1 MAGREKEVGIRLS
14 VKDKD
19 LVERALRSFG
29 KEGQEALQRIS
40 GSADKASV
48 SLQAL
53 NAAANGVNRGMDRLK
68 VGIGLTAAAIGTAFV
83 VGIKGAIERLEEMDK
98 LSAQV
103 DRALSNTG
111 NTAQTS
117 AAELADFADELEKRT
132 GRAAEEIMAIGGN
145 LATFKFDH
153 EVFYR
158 SIELANDM
166 SAAWG
171 GELKQNLEG
180 LSRALADPEKGFAML
195 EKRGI
200 SLTEAQGDL
209 VARFVA
215 VNDLASAQRVILS
228 ALEDDVKGVAEQ
240 GMTPLQKATLTAQKA
255 LEDLF
260 EDLVRGEEGSDDLR
274 ISIERAAATLSDPNV
289 LAAVR
294 LFGTVLITVLRESLE
309 FIGGVAAGLQRVIDM
324 FHALEGQSNVSLE
337 NKSFEINKEIVR
349 VNSEAVQLKSQL
361 DRFTGASPSSEMLQW
376 QYNEAV
382 AREQELRAEDAQIR
396 AILDSRK
403 PSVPAPTPVVS
414 GSGLPQDLPPPVI
427 TKEQERAQAQALK
440 EAERLTEKLRTASEA
455 YAAAIADLDSKLSRG
470 LITQETHNRAVAAA
484 ALEFADAATT
494 SEDYR
499 LAHQALTDAL
509 EQGIISEERYTEAL
523 EAMTGR
529 RLAASRDWMAGIERG
544 FLRIN
549 KEGRDLGSGL
559 EDVLVGAASGFED
572 ALVGAFKSGK
582 LEWDDLANGI
592 AEDMIRLTVR
602 QGISGLAGF
611 VGNLLGGI
619 AGGAGAGATGGT
631 WGNGLWGSAIF
642 NADGNVYSSPG
653 LSAYSGRIVNQPT
666 VFPFANGIGI
676 MGEAGPEAIIPL
688 QRGADGKLGV
698 GLSGRSSAHVEVNV
712 YPTPGQTVD
721 QRESTDSRGRRRV
734 DVVLN
739 EAVANAVAQPRGPTQ
754 RAIAGAGA
762 LASR

>member
-19 LVERALRSFG
+19 LVERALRSLG

-68 VGIGLTAAAIGTAFV
+68 VGVGLTAAAIGTAFV

-274 ISIERAAATLSDPNV
+274 LSIERAAATLSDPNV
-289 LAAVR
+289 LAGVR
-294 LFGTVLITVLRESLE
+294 MFGTVLVESLRLALD
-309 FIGGVAAGLQRVIDM
+309 FIGGVAAGLQRLID
-324 FHALEGQSNVSLE
+324 FFSEIE
-337 NKSFEINKEIVR
+337 NKSDRALSDRMIELGLERRDITNAQLAATTSGRVPRGNTWSSRLSEIDAEEKEILAAMKMR
-349 VNSEAVQLKSQL
+349 EAAASLTKPLPSGVYSV
-361 DRFTGASPSSEMLQW
+361 TPPGAGDGE
-376 QYNEAV
+376 
-382 AREQELRAEDAQIR
+382 
-396 AILDSRK
+396 
-403 PSVPAPTPVVS
+403 
-414 GSGLPQDLPPPVI
+414 LPPPVA
-427 TKEQERAQAQALK
+427 TKDQQRAQTQALK

-455 YAAAIADLDSKLSRG
+455 YAATVADLDSKLSRG
-470 LITQETHNRAVAAA
+470 LITHETHNRAVAAA
-484 ALEFADAATT
+484 ALELADAAAT

-499 LAHQALTDAL
+499 LAQDALSQALAD
-509 EQGIISEERYTEAL
+509 GIISEERYTEAV

-529 RLAASRDWMAGIERG
+529 RLSASKDWISGIERG
-544 FLRIN
+544 LR
-549 KEGRDLGSGL
+549 KLSLESGDLSKDVEG
-559 EDVLVGAASGFED
+559 VLTNAASGFED
-572 ALVGAFKSGK
+572 ALVSAFKSGK
-582 LEWDDLANGI
+582 LEWDDLANSI
-592 AEDMIRLTVR
+592 AEDMIRLTAKQAV
-602 QGISGLAGF
+602 SGLAGV
-611 VGNLLGGI
+611 VGNLLGGVLG
-619 AGGAGAGATGGT
+619 GGAGAATGGT
-631 WGNGLWGSAIF
+631 WGNGLWGTAIF

-666 VFPFANGIGI
+666 VFPFADGIGM

-688 QRGADGKLGV
+688 KRGADGKLGV
-698 GLSGRSSAHVEVNV
+698 GSSGGSSAAPVEIHVH
-712 YPTPGQTVD
+712 PTAGQTVEKH
-721 QRESTDSRGRRRV
+721 ESTDSRGRRRV